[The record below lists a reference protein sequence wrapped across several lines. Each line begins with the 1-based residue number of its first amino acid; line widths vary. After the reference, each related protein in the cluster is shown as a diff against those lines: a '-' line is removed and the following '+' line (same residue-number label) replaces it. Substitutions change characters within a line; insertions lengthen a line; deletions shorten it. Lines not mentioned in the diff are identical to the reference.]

1 MRYLRIKKI
10 RRENGNVYKM
20 KIRNSNINKSYLKKI
35 ITNYKY

>member
-10 RRENGNVYKM
+10 KRENGNVYKV

-35 ITNYKY
+35 TTKYKY